1 MDIIEQGSMRQV
13 FIEVYKILAHDEELM
28 RLLYYPA
35 EDAHNPQPLS
45 KDLPNLMDRA
55 DIWDIR
61 RDRIIRSDKS
71 SDIEGEPKCR
81 IYIYPEKRR
90 SRWGN
95 YLIADQGI
103 SFSIF
108 VHESFDSDG
117 RMQWISDR
125 LYKLLSLE
133 RVPGSIGMLEYVKG
147 DPWTAPRQYS
157 QYRHVFQFTTSK
169 K

>member
-1 MDIIEQGSMRQV
+1 MSVEQGSMRQV
-13 FIEVYKILAHDEELM
+13 FLEIYRILTEDEVLM
-28 RLLYYPA
+28 RLLYYLP
-35 EDAHNPQPLS
+35 EDAHNPDPLS
-45 KDLPNLMDRA
+45 DELENIQDRP

-61 RDRIIRSDKS
+61 KDRVMRSDKI
-71 SDIEGEPKCR
+71 SDIEGDPKCR

-95 YLIADQGI
+95 YLVADQGI
-103 SFSIF
+103 SLSIF
-108 VHESFDSDG
+108 VHESFLVDG
-117 RMQWISDR
+117 RMEWISDR

-133 RVPGSIGMLEYVKG
+133 RIKGSIGMLEYVKG